1 MSRYIDIEPYEKDG
15 WYLQKT
21 YHNEYCEVVKT
32 TPLISVPTAE
42 PNSCEYWDS
51 ESRFCALR
59 RPQAEFVKHGK
70 WNTVVNSNNHITY
83 YCPICGSIFN
93 KGCADLGDYNYC
105 PNCGAKM
112 DLDEVDNG

>member
-21 YHNEYCEVVKT
+21 YYSTYGAGVKT
-32 TPLISVPTAE
+32 APLISVPTASDFYDDNGHLLNN
-42 PNSCEYWDS
+42 PIS
-51 ESRFCALR
+51 ETESI
-59 RPQAEFVKHGK
+59 KHGK

-112 DLDEVDNG
+112 DLDEVENG

>member
-1 MSRYIDIEPYEKDG
+1 MTLNGAIKQLHELRFAEDMPIYYKLVIA
-15 WYLQKT
+15 
-21 YHNEYCEVVKT
+21 EVINVLLMDT
-32 TPLISVPTAE
+32 QE
-42 PNSCEYWDS
+42 
-51 ESRFCALR
+51 
-59 RPQAEFVKHGK
+59 VKHGK

-112 DLDEVDNG
+112 SERR